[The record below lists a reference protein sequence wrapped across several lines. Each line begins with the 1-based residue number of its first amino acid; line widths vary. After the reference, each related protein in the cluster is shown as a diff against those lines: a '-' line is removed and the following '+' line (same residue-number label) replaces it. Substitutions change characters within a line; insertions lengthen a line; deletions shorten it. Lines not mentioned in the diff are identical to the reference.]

1 MKYRNTNVSVIKM
14 GKAASKRLQELLV
27 EKEGDEKPITTI
39 VEYLG
44 SLMLYTDY
52 TKKQM
57 KHCTR
62 VLVGAAISKRY
73 HDLSR
78 VFAHYFMLDE
88 IARRIREGGDFD
100 HSEYVKVMKKLNF
113 I

>member
-27 EKEGDEKPITTI
+27 EKEGREKPTTTM

-44 SLMLYTDY
+44 SLMLHTDY
-52 TKKQM
+52 PKDQM
-57 KHCTR
+57 KYYTA

-73 HDLSR
+73 YDLYR
-78 VFAHYFMLDE
+78 VFAHCFMLDE
-88 IARRIREGGDFD
+88 IARRIREVGHFD

>member
-78 VFAHYFMLDE
+78 VFAHCFMLDE
-88 IARRIREGGDFD
+88 IARRIREVGHFD